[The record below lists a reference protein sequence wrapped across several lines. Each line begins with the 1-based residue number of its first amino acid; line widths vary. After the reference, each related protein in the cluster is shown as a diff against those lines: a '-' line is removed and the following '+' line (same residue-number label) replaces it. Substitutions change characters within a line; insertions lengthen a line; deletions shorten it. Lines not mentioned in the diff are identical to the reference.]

1 MDKKEGLTILEEGCS
16 CGRVNKETEVVKGL
30 WLGFREVG
38 EDNGELKLELCG
50 RAVTTKLSV
59 FVLPVVVFVSGRV
72 VGVVVPI
79 VVVNSGDMDVGAVDV
94 TGMCVNGIGV
104 PVGFVVE

>member
-1 MDKKEGLTILEEGCS
+1 MGKEEGFKILEEECS
-16 CGRVNKETEVVKGL
+16 CGRVDTETDVVKGL

-50 RAVTTKLSV
+50 RAVMTKLWV
-59 FVLPVVVFVSGRV
+59 CVLPVVVFVSGRV

-79 VVVNSGDMDVGAVDV
+79 VNSGDMDVGAVDV
-94 TGMCVNGIGV
+94 TGMCVNGVGV

>member
-1 MDKKEGLTILEEGCS
+1 MGKEEGFTILEEEFS
-16 CGRVNKETEVVKGL
+16 CGRVDKETEVVKGL

-50 RAVTTKLSV
+50 RAVTTKLWV
-59 FVLPVVVFVSGRV
+59 CVLPVVVFVSGRV

-79 VVVNSGDMDVGAVDV
+79 VVNSRDMDVGAVDV